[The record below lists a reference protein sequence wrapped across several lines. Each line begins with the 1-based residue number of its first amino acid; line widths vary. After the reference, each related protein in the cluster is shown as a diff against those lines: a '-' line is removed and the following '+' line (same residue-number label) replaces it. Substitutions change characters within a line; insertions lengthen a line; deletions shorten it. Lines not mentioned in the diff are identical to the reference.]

1 MSEYIETNS
10 KITLINLHK
19 KVEQQTKMLCR
30 IAEALENM
38 VKVSD
43 FDEWLIDDI
52 HEIYLDVEDL

>member
-1 MSEYIETNS
+1 
-10 KITLINLHK
+10 
-19 KVEQQTKMLCR
+19 VEQQTKMLCR